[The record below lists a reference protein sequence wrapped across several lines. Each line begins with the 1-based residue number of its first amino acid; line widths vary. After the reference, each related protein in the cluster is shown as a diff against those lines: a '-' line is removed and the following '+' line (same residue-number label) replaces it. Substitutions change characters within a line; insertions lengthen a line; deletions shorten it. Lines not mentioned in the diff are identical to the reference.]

1 MLTCCGGIRIDTVI
15 TVEGTARINEMGGNA
30 IFSAGGARLWRD
42 DVAILGRIGDN
53 FPQQWLRDLAARGFD
68 VRGIRNIGGI
78 QDHRTF
84 YAYIDRDT
92 RVDTDPAFHFARIG
106 APLPPELADYT
117 SSTRG
122 QDNLDA
128 YEPLT
133 VTPED
138 LEALPVASLTAL
150 HIAPGSILTQR
161 NLPPAAR
168 ARGAACVS
176 VDPSE
181 RLVKPE
187 MQSHLEDVLARIDV
201 FLPSDMEV
209 ASFFR
214 DDPAMAG
221 DPAAAARWFAAR
233 GPRVVVIKRGS
244 RGAYVY
250 AHEHDRAWHVPAL
263 AVDVVDVT
271 GAGDSFCGGFMA
283 VYSRTTDPLEAAVCG
298 AATASFTIE
307 DYGAA
312 RLLTATRRDA
322 LDRAASIRAG
332 VVPE

>member
-1 MLTCCGGIRIDTVI
+1 MRIDTVI
-15 TVEGTARINEMGGNA
+15 TAEGTARINEMGGNA
-30 IFSAGGARLWRD
+30 VFSAGGARLWRD
-42 DVAILGRIGDN
+42 DVAILGRIGAN
-53 FPQQWLRDLAARGFD
+53 FPQEWLHDLARRGFD

-84 YAYIDRDT
+84 YAYVDRDT
-92 RVDTDPAFHFARIG
+92 RVDTDPAVHFARIG
-106 APLPPELADYT
+106 APLPPELLDYT

-122 QDNLDA
+122 QDDLTA

-133 VTPED
+133 VTPTD
-138 LEALPVASLTAL
+138 LDALPSGTLDAL
-150 HIAPGSILTQR
+150 HIAPSSILTQR

-181 RLVKPE
+181 RLVKPQ
-187 MQSHLEDVLARIDV
+187 MQPQLEEVLARIDV

-214 DDPAMAG
+214 DDVAMAH

-250 AHEHDRAWHVPAL
+250 AREHDRAWHVPAL
-263 AVDVVDVT
+263 AVAVVDVT

-283 VYSRTTDPLEAAVCG
+283 RFSQTDDPLDAAICG

-312 RLLTATRRDA
+312 RLLTATRSDA
-322 LDRAASIRAG
+322 VDRAAEIRAG
-332 VVPE
+332 VVDA